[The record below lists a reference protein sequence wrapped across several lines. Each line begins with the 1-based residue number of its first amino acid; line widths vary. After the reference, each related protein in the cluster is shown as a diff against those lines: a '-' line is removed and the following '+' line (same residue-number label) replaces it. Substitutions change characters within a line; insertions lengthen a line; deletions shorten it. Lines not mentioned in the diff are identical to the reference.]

1 MNSELRKKFLH
12 AFQQQQ
18 SDVPKETPDNNRGFT
33 IIELLIVM
41 MTIGILSAI
50 ALPSVLNQAS
60 KAKQVEAKTYIST
73 MNRAQQLYYL
83 ENFSFTK
90 SIDSLELGLKNQTNN
105 YDYIINISNNTFVTH
120 NAVAR
125 DSSLKSYAGVT
136 YLQIVSATTTN
147 ALASIICES
156 NAVQLGS
163 AQTVTSATC
172 PTGYEKLNKK

>member
-12 AFQQQQ
+12 IFQQQQ
-18 SDVPKETPDNNRGFT
+18 RDDRAFT

-41 MTIGILSAI
+41 ITIGVLSAI

-83 ENFSFTK
+83 ENFSFTN
-90 SIDSLELGLKNQTNN
+90 SIDSLELGLRNQTNN

-125 DSSLKSYAGVT
+125 DSSLRSYVGIT
-136 YLQIVSATTTN
+136 YLQIISATNTN

-156 NAVQLGS
+156 KVVEIGS
-163 AQTVTSATC
+163 AQTVTSSAC
-172 PTGYEKLNKK
+172 PSGYEKLDNK

>member
-1 MNSELRKKFLH
+1 MNSELRQKFLH
-12 AFQQQQ
+12 ILQQQQ
-18 SDVPKETPDNNRGFT
+18 SDDHGFT

-83 ENFSFTK
+83 ENFSFTN
-90 SIDSLELGLKNQTNN
+90 SMDSLELGLSNQTNN
-105 YDYIINISNNTFVTH
+105 YDYIINIHNNTFVTH

-125 DSSLKSYAGVT
+125 DSSLRSYAGVT
-136 YLQIVSATTTN
+136 YLQIVSATNTN
-147 ALASIICES
+147 ALTSIICES
-156 NAVQLGS
+156 NTVQLGA
-163 AQTVTSATC
+163 AQTVTSGTC
-172 PTGYEKLNKK
+172 PSGYEKLDNK

>member
-12 AFQQQQ
+12 IVQQQK
-18 SDVPKETPDNNRGFT
+18 SDDRGVT

-73 MNRAQQLYYL
+73 MNRAQQVYYL
-83 ENFSFTK
+83 ENFSFTN
-90 SIDSLELGLKNQTNN
+90 SIDSLELGLRNQTNN

-125 DSSLKSYAGVT
+125 DSSLRSYAGIT
-136 YLQIVSATTTN
+136 YLQIVSATNTN
-147 ALASIICES
+147 ALASIVCES
-156 NAVQLGS
+156 STIQIGS
-163 AQTVTSATC
+163 PQTATSSAC
-172 PTGYEKLNKK
+172 PSGYEKLE